1 MVIDTI
7 KFGVVV
13 PYWQPQV
20 FTGWFKEQTMLVIFS
35 WTPHFPH
42 CSWLKWVHG
51 TIYGKLSLNTKI
63 AGNWMFITQKCCG
76 TEPPNMKN
84 DYCPKIGGCLCQRA
98 LLGLWFRVEQLILAK
113 KNNQKPNHQKT
124 TTGRVTRKNKQRT
137 KKKQNL
143 HVHAFSSI
151 CVCFFCSL
159 WFCFSLFVIFFI
171 KRYILRVAGLRML
184 GSSPLFSGN
193 KSESLRQLVTNK
205 LECIKWGNIPISFVP
220 VRCWNFRCGAIYCPQ
235 ESVPNDVQTSSW
247 WILMENFTIY
257 LTTPDISHGKPSI

>member
-1 MVIDTI
+1 MGAWYNIRQVPAIPEHQNSWQLDVHHPKMLWHWTAKYEKRLQSKNRWLSLSTGLVRGMIPRRTEKVDFSKKEKTI
-7 KFGVVV
+7 KNR
-13 PYWQPQV
+13 
-20 FTGWFKEQTMLVIFS
+20 I
-35 WTPHFPH
+35 
-42 CSWLKWVHG
+42 
-51 TIYGKLSLNTKI
+51 TK
-63 AGNWMFITQKCCG
+63 
-76 TEPPNMKN
+76 
-84 DYCPKIGGCLCQRA
+84 
-98 LLGLWFRVEQLILAK
+98 
-113 KNNQKPNHQKT
+113 KT

-137 KKKQNL
+137 KKNQNL

-151 CVCFFCSL
+151 CVCFF
-159 WFCFSLFVIFFI
+159 LFALVLFFFI
-171 KRYILRVAGLRML
+171 CYVFVKRYILCVAGLRML

>member
-1 MVIDTI
+1 MGAWYNIRQAIPEHQNRWQLDVHHPKMLWHWTAKYEKRLLSKNRWLSLSTCLVRVMIPCRTVDFSKKTI
-7 KFGVVV
+7 K
-13 PYWQPQV
+13 
-20 FTGWFKEQTMLVIFS
+20 
-35 WTPHFPH
+35 
-42 CSWLKWVHG
+42 
-51 TIYGKLSLNTKI
+51 NR
-63 AGNWMFITQKCCG
+63 IT
-76 TEPPNMKN
+76 
-84 DYCPKIGGCLCQRA
+84 
-98 LLGLWFRVEQLILAK
+98 
-113 KNNQKPNHQKT
+113 KNNDRESHQKKQT
-124 TTGRVTRKNKQRT
+124 KNKKT
-137 KKKQNL
+137 KPACSCIFLNL
-143 HVHAFSSI
+143 CLFFLFALVLFFSI
-151 CVCFFCSL
+151 CY
-159 WFCFSLFVIFFI
+159 FFI